1 MHLYPLLLNSVL
13 MACSNCMAHGVFLQ
27 CSGRHNTHLT
37 DAIAPCSE
45 TKCTTLCLPQDKTN
59 LTKKKKK
66 RAQLVACIT
75 TRFCSV
81 TAITVIS
88 AAC

>member
-13 MACSNCMAHGVFLQ
+13 MACSNCIAHCVFLQ
-27 CSGRHNTHLT
+27 RSGRHNTHLT
-37 DAIAPCSE
+37 NKLRY
-45 TKCTTLCLPQDKTN
+45 TLLTTGQQN
-59 LTKKKKK
+59 NITKKKT
-66 RAQLVACIT
+66 RVRLVVCIM

-88 AAC
+88 VAC